1 MDIIGEFSLRQ
12 RVYGKEQGRTEHK
25 HITGDKVKIGQIS
38 KITVQDNKENTED
51 GNGYAQHLDKRDSLS
66 R

>member
-1 MDIIGEFSLRQ
+1 MDVIGEFSLRQ
-12 RVYGKEQGRTEHK
+12 RVYSKEQGRTEHK

-38 KITVQDNKENTED
+38 KIAVQDNEKDAED
-51 GNGYAQHLDKRDSLS
+51 GNGYTQHLEKRYSLS

>member
-1 MDIIGEFSLRQ
+1 MDVIGEFSLRQ

-38 KITVQDNKENTED
+38 KIAVQDNEKDAED
-51 GNGYAQHLDKRDSLS
+51 GNGYTQYLEKRYSLS